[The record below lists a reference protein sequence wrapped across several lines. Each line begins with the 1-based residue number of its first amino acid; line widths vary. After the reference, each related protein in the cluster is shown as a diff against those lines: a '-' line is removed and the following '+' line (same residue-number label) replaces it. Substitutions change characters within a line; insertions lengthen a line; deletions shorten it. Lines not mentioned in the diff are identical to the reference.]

1 MIAKFYGYP
10 KFLSSP
16 VMRET
21 VTIGEVNYSLRNDR
35 EILVRN
41 LLFRLSTD
49 TVFYRT
55 AQI

>member
-10 KFLSSP
+10 NFLSSP

-21 VTIGEVNYSLRNDR
+21 VTIGEVNYILRNDR

>member
-10 KFLSSP
+10 NVLSSP

-41 LLFRLSTD
+41 LLFKLSTD